1 MKRRKLRQKVSSDLY
16 PELKATALISTSFP
30 SFDGFRE
37 AEEHQYS
44 DILFDGLV
52 LECGEI
58 VAQFLYRFSIAAAQT
73 RAAMNC
79 IISKI
84 VYA

>member
-1 MKRRKLRQKVSSDLY
+1 M
-16 PELKATALISTSFP
+16 STSFP

-52 LECGEI
+52 LECSEI
-58 VAQFLYRFSIAAAQT
+58 VAQCISVSLQHCSRPDQGRDELYYQ
-73 RAAMNC
+73 
-79 IISKI
+79 
-84 VYA
+84 